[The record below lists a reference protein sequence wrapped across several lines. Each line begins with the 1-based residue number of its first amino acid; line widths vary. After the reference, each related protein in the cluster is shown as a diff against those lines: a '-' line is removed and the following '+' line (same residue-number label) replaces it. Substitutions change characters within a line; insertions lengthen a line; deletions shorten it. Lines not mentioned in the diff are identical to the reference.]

1 MAGTA
6 QGIVLL
12 EKCPT
17 GITGLDEITA
27 GGLPRGR
34 PTLLC
39 GDAGSG
45 KTILAMQILVH
56 GITKFNE
63 SGVFIC
69 FEESTAELATNRASL
84 GIDVNQL
91 CAQEKLAID
100 WVYLEPGEVKK
111 AGNYNLEGLFLRIQN
126 ALRRVNARRIAL
138 DSVEALFASLEDHS
152 IVRSEL
158 QRLFRWLKD
167 QQVTAIIT
175 GERGEGRLTRQG
187 LEEYV
192 ADCVICLDHDVINQV
207 STRHLRVAKYRGS
220 LHGAN
225 QYPFLIGNKGFVVFP
240 ITSLGLECPA
250 PTEVISSGIPRLD
263 AMLRGG
269 GFYRGSTVLL
279 SGGAGTGKS
288 SVAAHFVR
296 AACERGE
303 RAQYFA
309 FEESKEQIVRNMR
322 SIGIDLAPWTD
333 RGLLQFHAAR
343 PALCGLEAHLAM
355 ILAAVEDFAPRVVV
369 LDPVTDFMAVGS
381 ETEVKSMLT
390 RLIDSVKMM
399 QITALV
405 TSLTF
410 AEHVNEQSEAGIS
423 SLIDCWLLL
432 RNLEQNGERNRTL
445 YVLKSRGMAHSSQV
459 REFLLTDAG
468 VNLVDVC
475 ISADKVLVGSARRD
489 YETRQTEEAL
499 RQKEEISRKQQQLE
513 RERREMEA
521 HIETL
526 RHQLAEKEREA
537 AESIRRMLELEER
550 VKSGRDAMVRSRE
563 DGLAAPAA
571 ALPAHAGQ

>member
-1 MAGTA
+1 MEGRA
-6 QGIVLL
+6 QGTVLL
-12 EKCPT
+12 EKCPS
-17 GITGLDEITA
+17 GITGLDEITR

-45 KTILAMQILVH
+45 KTILAMQFLVH
-56 GITKFNE
+56 GISKFNE
-63 SGVFIC
+63 PGVFIS
-69 FEESTAELATNRASL
+69 FEENEAELATNMASL
-84 GIDVNQL
+84 GIDVKQL
-91 CAQEKLAID
+91 CADEKLAVD
-100 WVYLEPGEVKK
+100 WIHLEPGEVKK
-111 AGNYNLEGLFLRIQN
+111 AGQYNLEGLFLRIQS
-126 ALRRVNARRIAL
+126 ALQRVNARRIAL
-138 DSVEALFASLEDHS
+138 DSLEALFAALEDHN
-152 IVRSEL
+152 ILRSEL
-158 QRLFRWLKD
+158 QRLFRWLKE
-167 QQVTAIIT
+167 QQLTAIIT
-175 GERGEGRLTRQG
+175 AERGEGRLTRQG

-192 ADCVICLDHDVINQV
+192 ADCVVCLNHEVVNQV
-207 STRHLRVAKYRGS
+207 STRYLRVVKYRGS
-220 LHGAN
+220 IHGAD
-225 QYPFLIGNKGFVVFP
+225 QYPFLIGKQGFLVFP
-240 ITSLGLECPA
+240 VTSLGLECPA
-250 PTEVISSGIPRLD
+250 PTEVMSSGIPRLD

-322 SIGIDLAPWTD
+322 SIGIDLAAWTD

-343 PALCGLEAHLAM
+343 PSRCGLEAHLAM
-355 ILAAVEDFAPRVVV
+355 ILAAVEDFEPRVVV

-381 ETEVKSMLT
+381 ETEVKAMLT
-390 RLIDSVKMM
+390 RLIDSLKMK
-399 QITALV
+399 QITALF
-405 TSLTF
+405 TSLTL
-410 AEHVNEQSEAGIS
+410 AEHVDQQSEAGVS

-459 REFLLTDAG
+459 REFLLTDEG

-489 YETRQTEEAL
+489 YEIRQSEEAL
-499 RQKEEISRKQQQLE
+499 RQKEEICRKQQQLE
-513 RERREMEA
+513 RERRQVEA

-526 RHQLAEKEREA
+526 RHQLEEKETEA
-537 AESIRRMLELEER
+537 ADAIRIMLETEAR
-550 VKSGRDAMVRSRE
+550 IKSDRSAMVRSRE
-563 DGLAAPAA
+563 DN
-571 ALPAHAGQ
+571 LPNSDKSLSAHAGQ

>member
-1 MAGTA
+1 MAERA
-6 QGIVLL
+6 QETVLL

-17 GITGLDEITA
+17 GIAGLDEITG

-45 KTILAMQILVH
+45 KTILAMQFLVH
-56 GITKFNE
+56 GITKFKE
-63 SGVFIC
+63 PGVFIS
-69 FEESTAELATNRASL
+69 FEENEVELATNMASL

-91 CAQEKLAID
+91 CADKKLAVD
-100 WVYLEPGEVKK
+100 WIHLEPGEVKK
-111 AGNYNLEGLFLRIQN
+111 AGRYDLQGLFLRIQN
-126 ALRRVNARRIAL
+126 ALHRVNARRIAL
-138 DSVEALFASLEDHS
+138 DSLEALFAALEDHS
-152 IVRSEL
+152 ILRSEL
-158 QRLFRWLKD
+158 QRLFRWLKE
-167 QQVTAIIT
+167 QQLTAIIT

-192 ADCVICLDHDVINQV
+192 ADCVVCLDHEVVNQV
-207 STRHLRVAKYRGS
+207 STRHLRVVKYRGS
-220 LHGAN
+220 IHGAN
-225 QYPFLIGNKGFVVFP
+225 QYPFLIGNKGFLVFP
-240 ITSLGLECPA
+240 ITSLGLDSPA

-322 SIGIDLAPWTD
+322 SIGIDLAAWSD
-333 RGLLQFHAAR
+333 RGLVQFHAAR

-355 ILAAVEDFAPRVVV
+355 ILAAIEDFAPRVVV

-381 ETEVKSMLT
+381 ETDVTAMLT
-390 RLIDSVKMM
+390 RLIDSVKMK
-399 QITALV
+399 QITALF
-405 TSLTF
+405 TSLTL

-445 YVLKSRGMAHSSQV
+445 YVLKSRGMAHSAQV
-459 REFLLTDAG
+459 REFVLSDVG
-468 VNLVDVC
+468 VDLVDVC

-489 YETRQTEEAL
+489 YEARQREEAL

-513 RERREMEA
+513 RERREMEV

-526 RHQLAEKEREA
+526 RDQFEEKEREA
-537 AESIRRMLELEER
+537 ADSIHRMLETEAR
-550 VKSGRDAMVRSRE
+550 IKSDRSAMVRSRE
-563 DGLAAPAA
+563 DDLAIQDKS
-571 ALPAHAGQ
+571 LSAHAGQ